1 MSCRERLPSDGGRQL
16 LRARR
21 SRALAVQLGTP
32 SSGRRQA
39 ALSPALATAKR
50 RRAAALERAGR
61 DPRRADVRPCPA
73 PARPAATPIP
83 ALPAALELCALLDA
97 AARARGVR
105 GVQRS
110 RFASCAALLCAL
122 HVMARARE
130 RGRPVSGTVRTSWGW
145 LARLV
150 GPEVG
155 WRPEPDHDANAALRR
170 SSLRRWLRE
179 LEAAGLVCV
188 AIVVDELGQERGQDI
203 ELLPAP
209 TLDDVERARASARL
223 AAWERRHGPTTR
235 SSAILARIH
244 KRRTA
249 IAVRYA
255 PRRTRAS
262 DVSGL
267 PPKGAYGGSGSPN
280 LSRSSGVG
288 SCGARGR
295 HWSRDSTP
303 ERHTRSQPHESST
316 APTTSS
322 ADGSP
327 SGTEDRESVASWR
340 DNLAARIAV
349 LEVRQRID
357 EATRICLAHRP
368 TPDAPL
374 PSLVALRLA
383 LAGRLQ
389 GTLALADGAPIAG
402 LGDTLRRQLH
412 TAAGAW
418 LRSLPRSAPSPAAEL
433 LRRADDAPSRLD
445 LAELIR
451 AFRRDAKRAARAVR
465 ANSTRRLNAA
475 HRRAERDQAAIL
487 AAWPDYIRRDDR
499 DRLIMDAGDRYIQ
512 LTHLPDRA
520 ELERAGLR
528 SWLRDVTA
536 WQWGAP
542 ADAVELTDPDGRYAF
557 VPLDAARLA
566 QDGERTRGPW
576 ISTVPVRKIA
586 ADGPP
591 PKSSASTSGDA
602 SASRDRC
609 RSRV

>member
-1 MSCRERLPSDGGRQL
+1 
-16 LRARR
+16 
-21 SRALAVQLGTP
+21 VQLGTP
-32 SSGRRQA
+32 SSGRRRA

-61 DPRRADVRPCPA
+61 DPRRADVRPCPS

-122 HVMARARE
+122 HVMASARE

-155 WRPEPDHDANAALRR
+155 WRPEPDHDANADLRR

-179 LEAAGLVCV
+179 LEAAGLVRV

-209 TLDDVERARASARL
+209 TLDDVKRARARAQL
-223 AAWERRHGPTTR
+223 TTWERRHGPTTR
-235 SSAILARIH
+235 SSAILARID

-255 PRRTRAS
+255 PRRARAS

-267 PPKGAYGGSGSPN
+267 PPKGAYGGSGPSN
-280 LSRSSGVG
+280 LSRSSRVG

-295 HWSRDSTP
+295 HWSGDSTS
-303 ERHTRSQPHESST
+303 ERDTRSQPRDSST
-316 APTTSS
+316 APTT
-322 ADGSP
+322 ATFHGAP
-327 SGTEDRESVASWR
+327 RGTEDRGPVSSWR
-340 DNLAARIAV
+340 NDFAARIDA
-349 LEVRQRID
+349 LQARQAAADAAWTPRIE

-374 PSLVALRLA
+374 PSLAALRIA
-383 LAGRLQ
+383 LASRLQ

-402 LGDTLRRQLH
+402 LGDTLCRQLH

-418 LRSLPRSAPSPAAEL
+418 LRSLPCSAPSPAAEL
-433 LRRADDAPSRLD
+433 LHRADDAAGRLD
-445 LAELIR
+445 LAELVR
-451 AFRRDAKRAARAVR
+451 AFRRDAKRAARAAR

-499 DRLIMDAGDRYIQ
+499 DRLVMDAGDRFIQ
-512 LTHLPDRA
+512 LTRLPDRT
-520 ELERAGLR
+520 ELERAELR
-528 SWLRDVTA
+528 RWLRDITA
-536 WQWGAP
+536 WQWGTP

-557 VPLDAARLA
+557 VPLDAGRLA
-566 QDGERTRGPW
+566 KDGDRTRGPW

-586 ADGPP
+586 AEGAAVEMTQRVHI
-591 PKSSASTSGDA
+591 SADTAGFA
-602 SASRDRC
+602 PMT
-609 RSRV
+609 